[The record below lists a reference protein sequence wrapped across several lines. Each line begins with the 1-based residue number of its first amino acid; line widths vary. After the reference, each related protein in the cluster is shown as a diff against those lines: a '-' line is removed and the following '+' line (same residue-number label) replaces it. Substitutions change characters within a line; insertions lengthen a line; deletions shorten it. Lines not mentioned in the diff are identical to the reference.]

1 MKKFLDVNDIKIC
14 LDDTETDKK
23 PILLIHGLSSTKE
36 AMYFLRDALK
46 EEYRVITI
54 DTRGHGEST
63 HPLEYTLDN
72 HVKDVLEVIKKL
84 GLEKVD
90 ILGYSMGSYIALAAA
105 EENCENIDHLILL
118 CTNPTSKVSNVS
130 YLLGKKGLEYSK
142 ISRNEMFKA
151 IYDSFL
157 APTTLKKIARGEF
170 KLNTTSSFYKIP
182 ELSPE
187 EKAAEIKSISNF
199 DNSKAYDKVTCKTLV
214 IGAEYDQIL
223 PYELGKEVAES
234 IENAEFKLIKDA
246 GHMVAYEKTDELIG
260 VIKEFLKK
268 A

>member
-1 MKKFLDVNDIKIC
+1 MKKFLDINNIKIC

-36 AMYFLRDALK
+36 AMYFFRNALK
-46 EEYRVITI
+46 DEYRVITI

-63 HPLEYTLDN
+63 RPLEYSLDD
-72 HVKDVLEVIKKL
+72 HVKDVLEIIKEL

-90 ILGYSMGSYIALAAA
+90 VLGYSMGSYIALATA

-142 ISRNEMFKA
+142 ITRKEMFEA

-157 APTTLKKIARGEF
+157 APSTLKKMASGEF
-170 KLNTTSSFYKIP
+170 KLKNSSYYEIT

-199 DNSKAYDKVTCKTLV
+199 DNSTGYDKVTCKTLV
-214 IGAEYDQIL
+214 VGAEYDQIL
-223 PYELGKEVAES
+223 PYELGKEVAEH

-246 GHMVAYEKTDELIG
+246 GHMVAYEKTDELMAI
-260 VIKEFLKK
+260 INDFLKTV
-268 A
+268 